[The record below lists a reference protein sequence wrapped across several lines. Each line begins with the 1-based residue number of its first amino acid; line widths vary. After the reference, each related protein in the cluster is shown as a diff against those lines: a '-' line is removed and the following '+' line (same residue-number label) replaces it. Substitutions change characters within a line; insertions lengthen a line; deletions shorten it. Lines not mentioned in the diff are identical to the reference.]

1 MGIYLKYEE
10 KTIWLG
16 EDYSG
21 IDSGFLGHKSCNRCT
36 FP

>member
-16 EDYSG
+16 EDYNG
-21 IDSGFLGHKSCNRCT
+21 IDSGFIGYAAGT
-36 FP
+36 T